1 MNVTAPKT
9 LIPHETR
16 VALNQLYEDYSEQ
29 VTSGDLESWADFFTE
44 DCLYRVMS
52 RENYDAGLSHA
63 AIYCEGAGMVR
74 DRAAAVRDCTVYEP
88 RYVRHFMGP
97 VRVLG
102 VENETIRTKTSF
114 LVVESVSDMQPYVHL
129 VGECFD
135 KVVCGPAGLKFKER
149 SCVYDNYSIFN
160 SLIYPI

>member
-1 MNVTAPKT
+1 MKVIPPKT
-9 LIPHETR
+9 LIPHDTR
-16 VALNQLYEDYSEQ
+16 LALNQLYEDYAEQ
-29 VTSGDLESWADFFTE
+29 VTSGSLERWPGFFTE

-63 AIYCEGAGMVR
+63 AIYCDGAGMVS

-88 RYVRHFMGP
+88 RYVRHFIGAI
-97 VRVLG
+97 RVLG
-102 VENETIRTKTSF
+102 VEGEVIRSKASF

-129 VGECFD
+129 VGEYFD
-135 KVVCGPAGLKFKER
+135 KVVSGPDGLRFQER
-149 SCVYDNYSIFN
+149 SCVYDNYRIFN